1 MRHLALALIL
11 LTGCA
16 TAPVPTA
23 PATTP
28 CNFGLSLVN
37 ASLWV
42 QLASEFDANALQTY
56 NAARRA
62 VDASVAAPGEKP
74 LAVILDVDE
83 TVVDNTG
90 FEGRMVRKGIT
101 YDKTDWQQWVSES
114 RAKAIPGG
122 AEFLAHARSRGVT
135 PFFITNRDVSEEP
148 ATRRNLEA
156 LGFPLSAAED
166 TLLTKGEREEWKT
179 SDKSGRREWVA
190 SRYRVVAVIGDDL
203 NDFVD
208 AHAASQQERDALV
221 ARNASEWG
229 SRWFIIPN
237 PMYGS
242 WENSILEGTK
252 ECAALQK
259 KIEALDQ

>member
-1 MRHLALALIL
+1 MRYLALALVL

-16 TAPVPTA
+16 TVPAPPLPTTA
-23 PATTP
+23 P
-28 CNFGLSLVN
+28 CNFGLALVN

-42 QLASEFDANALQTY
+42 QLASEYDASAIQTY

-62 VDASVAAPGEKP
+62 VDASVVAGGEKP

-83 TVVDNTG
+83 TVVDNTA

-114 RAKAIPGG
+114 RAKAIPGA
-122 AEFLAHARSRGVT
+122 AEFLAHARARGVT

-148 ATRRNLEA
+148 ATRKNLET
-156 LGFPLSAAED
+156 LGYPLGTAED
-166 TLLTKGEREEWKT
+166 TLLTKGEREEWNT

-190 SRYRVVAVIGDDL
+190 SRYRVAAVLGDDL
-203 NDFVD
+203 NDFID
-208 AHAASQQERDALV
+208 AHSASQQERDALV
-221 ARNASEWG
+221 ARNAAEWG
-229 SRWFIIPN
+229 SRWFILPN

-242 WENSILEGTK
+242 WESPILEGTK
-252 ECAALQK
+252 ECTALQK
-259 KIEALDQ
+259 KIEALDR